1 MMVTCNSGI
10 PSCASESAIFALC
23 SNCIIWNDDIHFR
36 MFCYSHKKI
45 FKSIELLRCWHSL
58 THALTREGGKSDS
71 AHKNKGLMMVY
82 QSQAWKLIL
91 CPSFAFALTSFIQT
105 DNNPPEYITVIISN
119 QQSLSEHCDSLRF
132 RFNSI
137 LIKM

>member
-71 AHKNKGLMMVY
+71 AHKNK
-82 QSQAWKLIL
+82 
-91 CPSFAFALTSFIQT
+91 F
-105 DNNPPEYITVIISN
+105 
-119 QQSLSEHCDSLRF
+119 
-132 RFNSI
+132 
-137 LIKM
+137 

>member
-1 MMVTCNSGI
+1 MHLNLQSLHCAVTASFGMMTYIFEC
-10 PSCASESAIFALC
+10 SAILTKRF
-23 SNCIIWNDDIHFR
+23 
-36 MFCYSHKKI
+36 